1 MMPRPFLRGA
11 LLATALCGALPA
23 TSHAGLEEDKARL
36 KEANKLLDNWQLED
50 AQAIAQTLLAKYPS
64 EPGIALLAS
73 RVQHARG
80 EYESALSLLEFAVAG
95 GAEADVLEKLIRSSG
110 GYALHAKTLETPHF
124 KIRYLNK
131 DEIVAHYLKDV
142 IEAAYRN
149 IGDALEFLPAE
160 RGEKIVVEIYPNA
173 RGLSGATG
181 LTVSEIETSG
191 TIAVCKYH
199 RLMIISPLATATGY
213 DWANTVAHEFIH
225 LVISKKSHN
234 AIPIWLHEGIAKFY
248 ESAWDGAPGRALKP
262 YSEKLLADAVR
273 DDKLITFAQ
282 MHPSMAMLPSQE
294 ATGLAFAEVFTVIE
308 FLRKRYGVRTIPR
321 VLELTGSGVP
331 LEDALMQVYK
341 LDLKGVEKTWG
352 TYIRKRP
359 FKIFPGAQPA
369 FIELNGGENSPSAE
383 QALETIEDPEAQ
395 NFSRLGELLQLR
407 EHHKAA
413 IIEYEKAHAKSQYRY
428 PTLINRLA
436 RAYVADKRPGEATAL
451 LEGLLNLH
459 QTNADAHL
467 LAGRLT
473 LDQGDL
479 EKARKHFEAVRMQN
493 PFNPEIHAALA
504 ALYRKEGNATQADKE
519 SYFMELARSPRAR
532 RKFPPLE
539 LHPWENSSV
548 SLIPAIWSHVL
559 VDGEHLVQAPRRGY
573 SLPPGVHRVEYVVAN
588 GEYKTKEF
596 KVGPE
601 GDQTIV
607 LD

>member
-1 MMPRPFLRGA
+1 MMPRPFLLGA
-11 LLATALCGALPA
+11 LLVAALSGALPG
-23 TSHAGLEEDKARL
+23 TSHAGLSEDRALL
-36 KEANKLLDNWQLED
+36 KEANKLLDDWQLED
-50 AQAIAQTLLAKYPS
+50 AQAIAQTLLAKYPT
-64 EPGIALLAS
+64 EPGISLLAS

-95 GAEADVLEKLIRSSG
+95 GAEADILDGLIRSSG
-110 GYALHAKTLETPHF
+110 GYALHAATLETPHF

-131 DEIVAHYLKDV
+131 DEIVAHYLEDV
-142 IEAAYRN
+142 IEAAYQKV
-149 IGDALEFLPAE
+149 GGALELLPAE

-181 LTVSEIETSG
+181 LTIDEIETSG

-199 RLMIISPLATATGY
+199 RLMIISPLATAMGY

-225 LVISKKSHN
+225 LIISKKSHN
-234 AIPIWLHEGIAKFY
+234 TIPIWLHEGIAKFY
-248 ESAWDGAPGRALKP
+248 ESLWDGPAGRALKP
-262 YSEKLLADAVR
+262 YSEKLLAEAVR
-273 DDKLITFAQ
+273 DEKLITFAQ

-294 ATGLAFAEVFTVIE
+294 AAGLAFAEVFTVIE
-308 FLRKRYGVRTIPR
+308 FLRKRYGARTVPR
-321 VLELTGSGVP
+321 VLELAGSGVP

-341 LDLKGVEKTWG
+341 LDLKGVEKAWG
-352 TYIRKRP
+352 GYIRKRP
-359 FKIFPGAQPA
+359 FKIFPGAKPA
-369 FIELNGGENSPSAE
+369 FIELSGREGSPETE
-383 QALETIEDPEAQ
+383 QPLETIEDPEAQ

-413 IIEYEKAHAKSQYRY
+413 IVEYEKAHAKSEYRY

-436 RAYVADKRPGEATAL
+436 RAYVADKRPREATAL
-451 LEGLLNLH
+451 LEGLLHLH

-479 EKARKHFEAVRMQN
+479 QKAREHFEAVRMQN

-504 ALYRKEGNATQADKE
+504 ALYRKEGKSAQADRE
-519 SYFMELARSPRAR
+519 SYFMELARSPRTR
-532 RKFPPLE
+532 SKFPPLE
-539 LHPWENSSV
+539 LQPWESSSV
-548 SLIPAIWSHVL
+548 SLIPTIWSTIL
-559 VDGEHLVQAPRRGY
+559 VDGEHPVQAPRRGY
-573 SLPPGVHRVEYVVAN
+573 SLTPGVHRVEYVLAN

-601 GDQTIV
+601 GDQTVI